1 MMVGQ
6 IFQDRVRDL
15 HRSPPDIVQVMP
27 ARGARP
33 RSVGRAAQRAVFHAA
48 AVMATVIV
56 GLMLGA
62 VTVAGGFVI
71 FEMWSN

>member
-1 MMVGQ
+1 MVDGQ
-6 IFQDRVRDL
+6 IFQDGVRGL
-15 HRSPPDIVQVMP
+15 QRPAAEIVQVMP
-27 ARGARP
+27 AGAQRP
-33 RSVGRAAQRAVFHAA
+33 RSAGRLAQRLAFQAA
-48 AVMATVIV
+48 AVMAVAIV